1 MCLFYVDKH
10 YFTLNFVDG
19 FTFNGFTI
27 WIGMLLKVY
36 DLIWTSVGEIF
47 HFKSPLKYGVK
58 MSCINPW
65 VYK

>member
-47 HFKSPLKYGVK
+47 HF
-58 MSCINPW
+58 
-65 VYK
+65 